1 MENARLIGGRFMLYS
16 IREIKQAEQTKKAE
30 TLAEKM
36 GLQKATAEVLNW
48 LDGGS
53 LPGNET
59 EYLKP
64 FRGLRDGVGGLW
76 IIGAEFEN
84 GAIVNKSQ
92 SASYNEG
99 YTLKTGEIIK
109 TAFIYNNGVAVVFE
123 NPTTKKQRIFI
134 INER

>member
-1 MENARLIGGRFMLYS
+1 MLYNL
-16 IREIKQAEQTKKAE
+16 REINKAEQTKKAE

-36 GLQKATAEVLNW
+36 GLQQATAQVLNW

-53 LPGNET
+53 LPANET
-59 EYLKP
+59 EYKKP
-64 FRGLRDGVGGLW
+64 FRGLRCGVGDFW
-76 IIGAEFEN
+76 TIGAEFEG

-92 SASYNEG
+92 SVSYNEA

-109 TAFIYNNGVAVVFE
+109 ESFIYNNGVAVVFE

>member
-1 MENARLIGGRFMLYS
+1 MLYS
-16 IREIKQAEQTKKAE
+16 LRETNKAEQTKKAE

-36 GLQKATAEVLNW
+36 GLLQATAHVLNW

-59 EYLKP
+59 EYKNPL
-64 FRGLRDGVGGLW
+64 RGLRHGVGVGDFW
-76 IIGAEFEN
+76 IIGAEFES

-92 SASYNEG
+92 SALYNEG
-99 YTLKTGEIIK
+99 YKLKTGETIK
-109 TAFIYNNGVAVVFE
+109 TSFIYNNGVAVVFE
-123 NPTTKKQRIFI
+123 NPTTKKQRIFT

>member
-1 MENARLIGGRFMLYS
+1 MLYS
-16 IREIKQAEQTKKAE
+16 LREVNKAEQTKKAE

-36 GLQKATAEVLNW
+36 GLLQATARVINW

-59 EYLKP
+59 EYKKP
-64 FRGLRDGVGGLW
+64 FRGLRDGVGDFW
-76 IIGAEFEN
+76 IIGAEFEG

-92 SASYNEG
+92 SASYNEA
-99 YTLKTGEIIK
+99 YTLKTGETIK

-123 NPTTKKQRIFI
+123 NPTTKKQRIFT

>member
-1 MENARLIGGRFMLYS
+1 MLYN
-16 IREIKQAEQTKKAE
+16 IRETNQAEQTKKAE
-30 TLAEKM
+30 TLAEKL

-48 LDGGS
+48 LDGAS

-59 EYLKP
+59 EYKKP
-64 FRGLRDGVGGLW
+64 FRGLRDGVGDFW
-76 IIGAEFEN
+76 IIGAEFES

-92 SASYNEG
+92 SAIYNEG

-109 TAFIYNNGVAVVFE
+109 KSFIYNNGVAVVFE
-123 NPTTKKQRIFI
+123 NPTTKKQRIFT

>member
-1 MENARLIGGRFMLYS
+1 MLY
-16 IREIKQAEQTKKAE
+16 ILRETNEAEQTKKAE

-36 GLQKATAEVLNW
+36 GLERATAEVLNW
-48 LDGGS
+48 LDGES

-59 EYLKP
+59 EYKKP
-64 FRGLRDGVGGLW
+64 FRGLRAGVGDFW
-76 IIGAEFEN
+76 IIGAEFEG

-92 SASYNEG
+92 SAGYNEA

-109 TAFIYNNGVAVVFE
+109 TAFLYNNGVAVVFE
-123 NPTTKKQRIFI
+123 NPATKKQRIFT